1 MTKENEQQAK
11 LVIVP
16 TPIGNLGDMTVRSM
30 RALESADTIYS
41 EDTRMTQKL
50 ISALDLDVD
59 ARIFRLDEN
68 TMPVHA
74 QDVADLVASGKTV
87 AYCSDAGMPGV
98 SDPGLKLVSLL
109 RERGIPVEVLP
120 GASASIVA
128 YVSSSTENPHFY
140 FGAFLPRK
148 ESQRKGALEALAS
161 LDAALV
167 FYESPNRL
175 AKTLQTI
182 AEVFPYR
189 KVAVCREL
197 TKLHEEVAI
206 GDAAEIADQFL
217 KREEE
222 SAIKGEC
229 AIVIDG
235 PTEAEAAHG
244 DMISGAVAADEAA
257 RMLADGASSK
267 SVVQALVDKFGITK
281 NRAYEIFLEKKSEID
296 G

>member
-1 MTKENEQQAK
+1 MVESRKEAK
-11 LVIVP
+11 LVVVP
-16 TPIGNLGDMTVRSM
+16 TPIGNLGDITVRSM
-30 RALESADTIYS
+30 RALELADAIYS

-50 ISALDLDVD
+50 ISALGLHVD

-68 TMPVHA
+68 TMAAHA

-87 AYCSDAGMPGV
+87 AYCTDAGMPGV

-120 GASASIVA
+120 GASASVVA

-148 ESQRKGALEALAS
+148 DSQRKEALEALS
-161 LDAALV
+161 NLDAALV

-206 GDAAEIADQFL
+206 GDAPEIADRFL
-217 KREEE
+217 KRDGEG
-222 SAIKGEC
+222 SIKGEC

-235 PTEAEAAHG
+235 PTEAEATHIDIVSEA
-244 DMISGAVAADEAA
+244 AAADDAA
-257 RMLADGASSK
+257 RMIAEGASSK
-267 SVVQALVDKFGITK
+267 SVVKALVDSFGITK
-281 NRAYEIFLEKKSEID
+281 NKAYDIFLEKKSELD